1 MLMRIMVIMMAMNMI
16 RKFDSN
22 QNKYNDEETK
32 DINMEDLYSNQGI
45 DAEILNSQELD
56 TVEEECITDDVI
68 GIISSSKSS
77 KMELSCSAIQ
87 AVKPGS
93 KSKWSMS
100 KSFQFYQQCT
110 AQGKR
115 LVRKCPTNAV
125 FWNILQLTNY
135 DIPYPTK

>member
-1 MLMRIMVIMMAMNMI
+1 
-16 RKFDSN
+16 
-22 QNKYNDEETK
+22 
-32 DINMEDLYSNQGI
+32 MEDLYSNQGI

-77 KMELSCSAIQ
+77 KMELSCSATQ
-87 AVKPGS
+87 AVKPGT
-93 KSKWSMS
+93 KSKWSMT

-125 FWNILQLTNY
+125 FWNILQCCVMIVDFPCKSNCIVPNTECV
-135 DIPYPTK
+135 K